1 MSTEVE
7 KVSENTTEN
16 QRPKRDPAED
26 VKTIF
31 IKGIPFSSNEDEVL
45 KLDVFSKA
53 VSMEISREAADD
65 KDESKDPKERKSKG
79 FGYIKFENEADAID
93 AFENRFDAV
102 LKDRKLF
109 LDYVGEKAQFRSRGR
124 YRGNFR
130 GRGRGFN
137 RGYNNRGGNFRGGR
151 GGRGRRGGGRGGRQD
166 NDMKKEEGNGDK

>member
-7 KVSENTTEN
+7 KVVENSTET

-26 VKTIF
+26 QKTIF

-45 KLDVFSKA
+45 ALEVFSKA
-53 VSMEISREAADD
+53 VSMEISREMSDD
-65 KDESKDPKERKSKG
+65 KDEKDPKERKSKG

-130 GRGRGFN
+130 GRGRG
-137 RGYNNRGGNFRGGR
+137 YNRGGYNRGGGFRGGRGRGRGGR
-151 GGRGRRGGGRGGRQD
+151 GGRGGRND
-166 NDMKKEEGNGDK
+166 NDMKKEDGTGDK

>member
-7 KVSENTTEN
+7 KVTENTTEN

-53 VSMEISREAADD
+53 VSMEISREVSDD
-65 KDESKDPKERKSKG
+65 KDEKDPKERKSKG

-130 GRGRGFN
+130 GRGRGYN
-137 RGYNNRGGNFRGGR
+137 SRGYNRNGGFRGGR
-151 GGRGRRGGGRGGRQD
+151 GGRGRGRGRGGRQD
-166 NDMKKEEGNGDK
+166 NEVKKEDGTGDK